1 MIGEENNIKIIK
13 LLYGTN
19 HSPNRIEND
28 THKTSTS
35 EQTSTENIINFLY
48 ERGIVRILFI
58 KTIFN

>member
-28 THKTSTS
+28 THKTNTRVQMSA
-35 EQTSTENIINFLY
+35 ENIINFLY
-48 ERGIVRILFI
+48 ERGSVRSLFI
-58 KTIFN
+58 KMKFN